1 MWASA
6 ATPKQTMNNSQPTN
20 RYVSSAPA
28 PPPQA
33 RTRRQD
39 RVHMLPNI
47 FYSQPLK
54 ARRSSP
60 LEPNALRPKIGPI
73 LFQDWARLGAHM
85 GSGIGPNK
93 AQINLYTDPDK
104 CLSTCIHPN
113 IGPAWVRCGYM
124 YVSIYICTTTKKKN
138 SLALVRVLDGSRCCK
153 CVSQMGQGG
162 PLWGPSLA
170 H

>member
-1 MWASA
+1 
-6 ATPKQTMNNSQPTN
+6 
-20 RYVSSAPA
+20 
-28 PPPQA
+28 
-33 RTRRQD
+33 
-39 RVHMLPNI
+39 MLPNI

-124 YVSIYICTTTKKKN
+124 YVSIYICTTTKNKN
-138 SLALVRVLDGSRCCK
+138 LAGSGAGSGWLQMLQVCIPDGSRWPI
-153 CVSQMGQGG
+153 MGPIFG
-162 PLWGPSLA
+162 PLRAPFSNPPTLWVIGV
-170 H
+170 